1 MPAADSDNAGYVA
14 AWRPASVPA
23 EAAAFARA
31 AVTGCG
37 PLGRDRAKNLLWA
50 AGKLAGYGIGLGL
63 EPVPHVLL
71 HPSVI
76 ERFAAHAPGL
86 SGPAR
91 RTLRTNLRFIARRVV
106 PHLDPADAPLPR
118 ERAKAP
124 YTPAEIS
131 GYLALADA
139 QPTAARRMR
148 AAALVCLGA
157 GAGLIRSDLR
167 NVRGTDIGRRCGG
180 VIVTVRGGRAPRAV
194 PVLARYHAR
203 LLAAAEFAGTALLL
217 TGGTGPARHN
227 ISQPADPVAG
237 RRDRAAAAGHLPAAR
252 HLAGRAAHSCSA
264 CPRSCTPPGS
274 PAPSGSA
281 TSSPAWT
288 PAARSRPS
296 RCSARACGEH
306 PAGRAGSHRRRI
318 AAPRRRSRH
327 YCRPASATG
336 S

>member
-1 MPAADSDNAGYVA
+1 MPAADSDNTGYVA

-76 ERFAAHAPGL
+76 ERFTAHAPGL

-139 QPTAARRMR
+139 QPTAARRRR

-157 GAGLIRSDLR
+157 CAGLIRSDLR
-167 NVRGTDIGRRCGG
+167 NARGADIVCQSGG
-180 VIVTVRGGRAPRAV
+180 VVVSVAGGRAPRTV

-203 LLAAAEFAGTALLL
+203 LLAAAELAGSALL
-217 TGGTGPARHN
+217 TGGTSPARHN
-227 ISQPADPVAG
+227 ISNPLARSLAGGTGLPPLDTSRLRATWLADCAQLLGLPAFMH
-237 RRDRAAAAGHLPAAR
+237 AAGITCSQRLGDII
-252 HLAGRAAHSCSA
+252 AGLD
-264 CPRSCTPPGS
+264 PGS
-274 PAPSGSA
+274 QEQAVALLG
-281 TSSPAWT
+281 
-288 PAARSRPS
+288 
-296 RCSARACGEH
+296 
-306 PAGRAGSHRRRI
+306 
-318 AAPRRRSRH
+318 
-327 YCRPASATG
+327 ASMR
-336 S
+336 